1 MFTCLR
7 HWTVSRSNYNNGT
20 IHLCSTSNHIFHIVG
35 VTWTI
40 YMGIMTIGRLILYM
54 RSIDGNTSLL
64 LFRGVINLIKRLYA
78 LCARKTLL
86 SQHFRNCSR
95 QSRLTVVNMTNRT
108 DVYMRFTPVK
118 MFFCHN
124 SKCLYTFNSLIF
136 NIEPVPRLEL
146 GTSSLPRKCSTAEL
160 HRHYPLKNDTFTP
173 SPRKKLSPSLDGKL
187 SNEWSSLV

>member
-7 HWTVSRSNYNNGT
+7 HWTVSCSHYNNGT
-20 IHLCSTSNHIFHIVG
+20 IHLCSTSNHIFYIVG

-95 QSRLTVVNMTNRT
+95 QSRLTVVNMTNCT

-124 SKCLYTFNSLIF
+124 SNAFIHSIL
-136 NIEPVPRLEL
+136 
-146 GTSSLPRKCSTAEL
+146 
-160 HRHYPLKNDTFTP
+160 
-173 SPRKKLSPSLDGKL
+173 
-187 SNEWSSLV
+187 